1 MSKIFFGR
9 GDEGHFSNVYDEY
22 HIQNEGIVSFGHSS
36 LLSSIFRLN
45 LSLELKD
52 LHLQQMLLMVGT
64 VKPVLRGH
72 LWDKEKVVF

>member
-1 MSKIFFGR
+1 LG
-9 GDEGHFSNVYDEY
+9 GGGVDGHFSKDYEEY

-36 LLSSIFRLN
+36 LSLYIFRLN

-52 LHLQQMLLMVGT
+52 LHLQQMLLTVGI

-72 LWDKEKVVF
+72 ILDKEKVVFYDR